1 MGFGSGVATV
11 GVTGCASG
19 VATVGVT
26 GCASGAV
33 PSNADNSSRAA
44 ASLDATISGWSF
56 RHSSKVTNGVCW
68 RGDGGGRES
77 DRDCMACNVSGA
89 CTSGATGVTG
99 AETIVGAAL
108 ISAAM
113 GAKICSSAVTAS
125 ASPASRT
132 DSISPMIS

>member
-56 RHSSKVTNGVCW
+56 RHSSKVTNGVCC

-77 DRDCMACNVSGA
+77 DRDCMARNVSGA
-89 CTSGATGVTG
+89 TG
-99 AETIVGAAL
+99 AETVVGAAL

-132 DSISPMIS
+132 DSISPAIS